1 MRGQILGVDVRT
13 GEGLVSGQDG
23 QRYRFAP
30 EDWAHRGEP
39 VIGAEVDFET
49 ADDRALSV
57 FPLPSAATPG
67 PRRAVPTAVT
77 AGGAAAGRASDRN
90 KYVAA
95 LIAFLIGTLGIH
107 RFYLGRIG
115 SGIVMLVLSITLV
128 GLAITIPWAFVDMI
142 RYLMMSDEEFATR
155 YPRG

>member
-1 MRGQILGVDVRT
+1 MRGQVLGVDPRT
-13 GEGLVSGQDG
+13 GEGLVAGQDG
-23 QRYRFAP
+23 QRYRFAR

-39 VIGAEVDFET
+39 AIGLEVDFE
-49 ADDRALSV
+49 AANDRALSV
-57 FPLPSAATPG
+57 FPMPTAPG
-67 PRRAVPTAVT
+67 PRRAVPPEALPTN
-77 AGGAAAGRASDRN
+77 DRN

-128 GLAITIPWAFVDMI
+128 GLAITIPWAFIDMI

>member
-1 MRGQILGVDVRT
+1 
-13 GEGLVSGQDG
+13 
-23 QRYRFAP
+23 
-30 EDWAHRGEP
+30 
-39 VIGAEVDFET
+39 
-49 ADDRALSV
+49 
-57 FPLPSAATPG
+57 
-67 PRRAVPTAVT
+67 VT
-77 AGGAAAGRASDRN
+77 AGGAAAGLASDRN

-128 GLAITIPWAFVDMI
+128 GLAITIPWAFIDMI
-142 RYLMMSDEEFATR
+142 RYLMMSDEDFATR